1 MKFAVV
7 GGDRRSAL
15 LCAML
20 EREGHRVQ
28 CFALERGRLPTGV
41 LRSGCLQGCLYG
53 ADCVVLPVPAETGAL
68 LNTPL
73 SDYKVKTAELID
85 CLWPHQL
92 LCGGKFSDESCAQ
105 AARAGINTVDLM
117 RRADFVTGNAAITAE
132 GALWRLMEESE
143 RTVQGLRVLV
153 CGWGRIG
160 KLLGLRLAA
169 LGAHVSVS
177 ARSGE
182 DRAMIEALGLEA
194 PEYCRLEGLI
204 GGFDAVVNTVP
215 ARVITD
221 PMLCMMADG
230 AIVMELASPPGGFD
244 RKLAENI
251 GLRVLHA
258 PGLPGVYAPESAA
271 ALIKETVY
279 RVISEGE
286 ERL

>member
-1 MKFAVV
+1 VKFAVV

-20 EREGHRVQ
+20 ESDGHRVQ
-28 CFALERGRLPTGV
+28 SFALEKARMPGGV
-41 LRSGCLQGCLYG
+41 LRSGCLQGCIYG
-53 ADCVVLPVPAETGAL
+53 ADCVILPVPAETGAL
-68 LNTPL
+68 VNTPL
-73 SDYKVKTAELID
+73 SDNTVKTAELID

-92 LCGGKFSDESCAQ
+92 LCGGKFSDESCAL
-105 AARAGINTVDLM
+105 ASRAGIETLDLM
-117 RRADFVTGNAAITAE
+117 RRCDFVTGNAAITAE

-143 RTVQGLRVLV
+143 RTVQGMRVLI

-169 LGAHVSVS
+169 LGARVSVS
-177 ARSGE
+177 ARSAE
-182 DRAMIEALGLEA
+182 AQAMIEALGLSSVRFS
-194 PEYCRLEGLI
+194 RLEGLI
-204 GGFDAVVNTVP
+204 GGYDAVVNTVP
-215 ARVITD
+215 ARVISD

-230 AIVMELASPPGGFD
+230 AIIMELASPPGGFD

-271 ALIKETVY
+271 ALIRETLY
-279 RVISEGE
+279 KVILERE
-286 ERL
+286 ERV

>member
-20 EREGHRVQ
+20 ENEGHRVQ
-28 CFALERGRLPTGV
+28 SFALEKGRLPTGV

-68 LNTPL
+68 VNTPL
-73 SDYKVKTAELID
+73 SDNIVKTSELID

-92 LCGGKFSDESCAQ
+92 LCGGKFSDESCAL
-105 AARAGINTVDLM
+105 AARAGINAVDLM

-160 KLLGLRLAA
+160 KLLALRLTA
-169 LGAHVSVS
+169 LGANVS
-177 ARSGE
+177 AASRRDE
-182 DRAMIEALGLEA
+182 ERAMIEALGLEA
-194 PEYCRLEGLI
+194 LEYCRLEGSI
-204 GGFDAVVNTVP
+204 GSFDAVVNTVP

-271 ALIKETVY
+271 ALIKETLY
-279 RVISEGE
+279 KVISEGE

>member
-20 EREGHRVQ
+20 ERDGHRVQ
-28 CFALERGRLPTGV
+28 SFALEKARLPTGV

-53 ADCVVLPVPAETGAL
+53 ADCVILPVPAETGAL

-73 SDYKVKTAELID
+73 SDNRVETAELID

-92 LCGGKFSDESCAQ
+92 LCGGKFSDESCAL
-105 AARAGINTVDLM
+105 AARAGIATADLM
-117 RRADFVTGNAAITAE
+117 RRADFVMGNAAITAE

-160 KLLGLRLAA
+160 TLLSLRLAA
-169 LGAHVSVS
+169 LGAYVGCV
-177 ARSGE
+177 ARRDE
-182 DRAMIEALGLEA
+182 DRAMIEALGLEVL
-194 PEYCRLEGLI
+194 EYCRLESSI

-230 AIVMELASPPGGFD
+230 AMVMELASPPGGFD

-251 GLRVLHA
+251 GLRVLYA

-279 RVISEGE
+279 KVISEEE